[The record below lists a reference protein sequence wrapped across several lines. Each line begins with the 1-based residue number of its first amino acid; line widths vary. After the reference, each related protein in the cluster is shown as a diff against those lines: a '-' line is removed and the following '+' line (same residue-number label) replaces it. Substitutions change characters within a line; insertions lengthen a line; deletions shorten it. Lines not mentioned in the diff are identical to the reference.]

1 KDRSPSVSFKLC
13 SSLFGTE
20 WLITDFSGWCSGSI
34 FNWVAKIYSIS
45 FKEALSKVYYEF
57 NLNTVLP
64 KYKVKSEVTHEHITT
79 PIEVIKQS
87 FTKVDIDYWNQY
99 HITE

>member
-1 KDRSPSVSFKLC
+1 MIFEEHDYISISSILARVTEEEIIYKYLGIYPIERKKFSNPYRKDRSPSVSFKLC

-57 NLNTVLP
+57 
-64 KYKVKSEVTHEHITT
+64 
-79 PIEVIKQS
+79 
-87 FTKVDIDYWNQY
+87 
-99 HITE
+99 